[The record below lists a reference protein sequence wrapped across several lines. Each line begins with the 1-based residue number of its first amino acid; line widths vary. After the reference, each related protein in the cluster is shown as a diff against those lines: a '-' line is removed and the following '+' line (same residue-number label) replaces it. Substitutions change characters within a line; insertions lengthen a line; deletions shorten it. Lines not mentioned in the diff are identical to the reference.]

1 MRTTQIRW
9 KRIEKYTW
17 WTSGDR
23 VMGIKLKNKGTI
35 IYFLLMIALSFFF
48 VMAGIKSHTIFWS
61 DDMPYHINRIQE
73 LVNSLKHGNWYPYI
87 YTKQFKEVPYP
98 LGIFYPQ
105 VTLIPIAALCIL
117 FNNYIIGIYAGFAL
131 YTFLTM
137 IIMYVISRKLNK
149 SMTGSFI
156 ISIVYSFSAYRLLDA
171 YGRFAMGEFL
181 AMTFI
186 PMAIYGLYAVMKNG
200 NDWEYLGIGLSFTL
214 LSHVLSSL
222 LCVIFLVIEFVVM
235 LFFCKNWKQTFKS
248 LIKAVIV
255 FLFSSAIFI
264 GPFIEQEVY
273 QRFLQPSPTDLSKT
287 SSVLSDLIRNSL
299 NNNIIGPTQITET
312 RAGTIGIVLLIVM
325 VWGMIN
331 FRKLDKLNK
340 FILILGT
347 LSFLM
352 ATRIFPWS
360 IMMHTPLKVI
370 QFPFRILVFTTL
382 LLSFTAGEMFES
394 FYGSTSTKKIWKSLF
409 TFFCLVIIVCPW
421 FASYKSLQRAEL
433 GNSNNF
439 TEKVSFAKGTWPTL
453 WYLDQYTPAKAMKK
467 YQQMYDIKAQVNG
480 KIVQLTK
487 VTGKVNEMIYSD
499 KTLMNQS
506 KVVLPASMYKNIQI
520 WQNGKRLKVNKTGLV
535 TLTHTSGG
543 PIKYRYVPSTM
554 DNVSRYVSV
563 ITWLGM
569 CLWGVVKMVGNLRR
583 GAKSGN

>member
-1 MRTTQIRW
+1 M
-9 KRIEKYTW
+9 
-17 WTSGDR
+17 
-23 VMGIKLKNKGTI
+23 
-35 IYFLLMIALSFFF
+35 
-48 VMAGIKSHTIFWS
+48 
-61 DDMPYHINRIQE
+61 
-73 LVNSLKHGNWYPYI
+73 
-87 YTKQFKEVPYP
+87 
-98 LGIFYPQ
+98 GIFYPQ

-331 FRKLDKLNK
+331 FRKLDKL
-340 FILILGT
+340 
-347 LSFLM
+347 
-352 ATRIFPWS
+352 
-360 IMMHTPLKVI
+360 KV
-370 QFPFRILVFTTL
+370 
-382 LLSFTAGEMFES
+382 M
-394 FYGSTSTKKIWKSLF
+394 
-409 TFFCLVIIVCPW
+409 
-421 FASYKSLQRAEL
+421 
-433 GNSNNF
+433 
-439 TEKVSFAKGTWPTL
+439 
-453 WYLDQYTPAKAMKK
+453 
-467 YQQMYDIKAQVNG
+467 
-480 KIVQLTK
+480 
-487 VTGKVNEMIYSD
+487 
-499 KTLMNQS
+499 
-506 KVVLPASMYKNIQI
+506 
-520 WQNGKRLKVNKTGLV
+520 
-535 TLTHTSGG
+535 
-543 PIKYRYVPSTM
+543 
-554 DNVSRYVSV
+554 SV
-563 ITWLGM
+563 
-569 CLWGVVKMVGNLRR
+569 
-583 GAKSGN
+583 